1 MDLAKIRK
9 KSLQSQA
16 QPAQNPLPRKTP
28 ASVVM
33 PANPET
39 MEDTSNPDDTD
50 FFKNIITPITPD
62 YNTLQTQIF
71 SVAPGPEKPDIVR
84 DPIEVIMAGR
94 SAAGCD
100 EEVALADEEF
110 IIEAASDLEFLCF
123 RVSDEFY
130 GINIM
135 DIKEIIKPREVTEV
149 PRAPAFVTGVL
160 SLRGTIIPVIDM
172 RLRLGLVRD
181 QLTGKE
187 RIVVIKKSNDS
198 FSGLLVDEVIQVVR
212 INKDAVE
219 PAPAILEGIDRDF
232 VFGIGRSDGRLLII
246 LNLESIADIHLC

>member
-9 KSLQSQA
+9 KSLQAQA
-16 QPAQNPLPRKTP
+16 QSVQEPLPQQTTIPVAITAQRESTD
-28 ASVVM
+28 V
-33 PANPET
+33 
-39 MEDTSNPDDTD
+39 TSTLDEND
-50 FFKNIITPITPD
+50 FFQNV
-62 YNTLQTQIF
+62 TLPLATADILQSI
-71 SVAPGPEKPDIVR
+71 SIAPGSGKTDPVR
-84 DPIEVIMAGR
+84 DPIEIIMAGR
-94 SAAGCD
+94 TAAGCD
-100 EEVALADEEF
+100 EEIALADEEF
-110 IIEAASDLEFLCF
+110 SIEAASDLEFLCF

-149 PRAPAFVTGVL
+149 PRSPAFVTGVL

-181 QLTGKE
+181 QVTGKE

-232 VFGIGRSDGRLLII
+232 VFGIGRSEGRLLII